1 MDGGKIISDAEPKKT
16 GEILKELNHDM
27 MLALPTP
34 MRVFYAAENGSQ
46 SPLTVREGREWLERY
61 SEKKTLN
68 KSAMPKAQKNAAFET
83 AIELRDVWFRYEKK
97 SPDIVKGLNLKINKG
112 ELFGIVG
119 GNGTGKTTTLSL
131 MSGLCAPYRGEVL
144 VNGENILKTHKLYDG
159 ILGVLPQNPQ
169 SVFVKKTLFLDL
181 ADALSEKKISEEEK
195 EKLVKKAASVCL
207 VENLLESHPYDLSG
221 GEQQRA
227 ALAKVFLTKT
237 QILLLDEPTKGLDA
251 HFKKIFANILLTLK
265 NSGITVVIVTH
276 DIEFCAEYADRC
288 AMLFDGNVTSVGEPK
303 EFFCGKNF
311 YTTCANRMAR
321 TTVPQAVTARDII
334 IACGGKLPQD
344 IAETNEAATE
354 LFDGNNANKEKE
366 TAKRES
372 CVKKLNSKRIALG
385 CVFALLFLATALVS
399 FFESEMHKIAA
410 ANVFGIKITQLAAA
424 AEAIA
429 AMLCFF
435 PQNKYG
441 SNGIR
446 QTSAERK
453 LDKRTVAATVIALIV
468 IPLTIYFGVSFLA
481 DRKYYFISLLIILE
495 TLIPFCAVFESRKPQ
510 AREIVVISVLCA
522 IGVAGRTAFF
532 MLPQFKPVVA
542 VVIISGVCFGGE
554 TGFLVGAVTAFVSN
568 FFFGQGQWT
577 PWQMFAFG
585 IIGFIAGVLFKK
597 GFLKRTKISLCVF
610 GFFVTLIVYGGIM
623 NPSSVIMSQSNPN
636 LQMIVAAFAT
646 GFPLDLV
653 HAASSAFF
661 LWFIA
666 EPMIDKLER
675 IKVKYGLIEC

>member
-1 MDGGKIISDAEPKKT
+1 
-16 GEILKELNHDM
+16 
-27 MLALPTP
+27 
-34 MRVFYAAENGSQ
+34 MR
-46 SPLTVREGREWLERY
+46 R
-61 SEKKTLN
+61 
-68 KSAMPKAQKNAAFET
+68 
-83 AIELRDVWFRYEKK
+83 
-97 SPDIVKGLNLKINKG
+97 
-112 ELFGIVG
+112 
-119 GNGTGKTTTLSL
+119 
-131 MSGLCAPYRGEVL
+131 C
-144 VNGENILKTHKLYDG
+144 
-159 ILGVLPQNPQ
+159 
-169 SVFVKKTLFLDL
+169 FV
-181 ADALSEKKISEEEK
+181 
-195 EKLVKKAASVCL
+195 
-207 VENLLESHPYDLSG
+207 
-221 GEQQRA
+221 
-227 ALAKVFLTKT
+227 
-237 QILLLDEPTKGLDA
+237 
-251 HFKKIFANILLTLK
+251 
-265 NSGITVVIVTH
+265 
-276 DIEFCAEYADRC
+276 
-288 AMLFDGNVTSVGEPK
+288 
-303 EFFCGKNF
+303 
-311 YTTCANRMAR
+311 
-321 TTVPQAVTARDII
+321 
-334 IACGGKLPQD
+334 
-344 IAETNEAATE
+344 
-354 LFDGNNANKEKE
+354 
-366 TAKRES
+366 
-372 CVKKLNSKRIALG
+372 
-385 CVFALLFLATALVS
+385 
-399 FFESEMHKIAA
+399 
-410 ANVFGIKITQLAAA
+410 
-424 AEAIA
+424 
-429 AMLCFF
+429 FF